1 MKNENGI
8 TLSALVI
15 TIIVI
20 FILASISI
28 NYGVDTLNE
37 SKAKTLEASLEMVEQ
52 AVAEQYVKA
61 IELNLLNVKTT
72 SGQPQPSTFV
82 GELLNINELLNEF
95 ALPDNL
101 KYQKQVELEDK
112 TDITYAESYYKLTP
126 TDLEK
131 LKIES
136 DDDTKYTYVVN
147 YSTGEVFNASK
158 KKTSFGKLL
167 YYAGKTGNQSPGAIE
182 NEKGIDNT
190 SFTE

>member
-8 TLSALVI
+8 TLAALVI

-61 IELNLLNVKTT
+61 TELNLLNVKTT
-72 SGQPQPSTFV
+72 SEQPATFV
-82 GELLNINELLNEF
+82 GTIIKASDLPQIAGSDSIEF
-95 ALPDNL
+95 
-101 KYQKQVELEDK
+101 QKKAELESK
-112 TDITYAESYYKLTP
+112 TDIAYSESYYRLTP

-136 DDDTKYTYVVN
+136 DDDTKYTYIVN
-147 YSTGEVFNASK
+147 YSTGEVYNETK
-158 KKTSFGKLL
+158 QKTSLGKTL

-182 NEKGIDNT
+182 NEKGTDTT

>member
-37 SKAKTLEASLEMVEQ
+37 SKAKTLESSLEMVEQ

-61 IELNLLNVKTT
+61 TELNLLNVKTT
-72 SGQPQPSTFV
+72 SEQPATFV
-82 GELLNINELLNEF
+82 GTIIKANDLPQIAGSDSIVFQKKEEL
-95 ALPDNL
+95 AG
-101 KYQKQVELEDK
+101 K
-112 TDITYAESYYKLTP
+112 TNADITYAESYYRLTP

-136 DDDTKYTYVVN
+136 DDDTKYTYIVN
-147 YSTGEVFNASK
+147 YSTGEVYNETK
-158 KKTSFGKLL
+158 QKTSLGKTL
-167 YYAGKTGNQSPGAIE
+167 YYAGKTGNQSPAATE
-182 NEKGIDNT
+182 NEKGTDNT

>member
-61 IELNLLNVKTT
+61 TELNLLNVKTT
-72 SGQPQPSTFV
+72 SEQPATFV
-82 GELLNINELLNEF
+82 GTIIKANDLPQIAGSDSIVFQKKEEL
-95 ALPDNL
+95 AG
-101 KYQKQVELEDK
+101 K
-112 TDITYAESYYKLTP
+112 TNADITYAESYYRLIP

-136 DDDTKYTYVVN
+136 DDDTKYTYIVN
-147 YSTGEVFNASK
+147 YSTGEVYNETK
-158 KKTSFGKLL
+158 QKTSLGKTL
-167 YYAGKTGNQSPGAIE
+167 YYAGKTGNQSPAATE
-182 NEKGIDNT
+182 NEKGTDNT

>member
-61 IELNLLNVKTT
+61 TELNLLNVKTT
-72 SGQPQPSTFV
+72 SDKPATFV
-82 GELLNINELLNEF
+82 GTIIKANDLPQIAGSDSIVFQKKEEL
-95 ALPDNL
+95 AG
-101 KYQKQVELEDK
+101 K
-112 TDITYAESYYKLTP
+112 TNADITYAESYYRLTP

-136 DDDTKYTYVVN
+136 DDNTKYTYIVN
-147 YSTGEVFNASK
+147 YSTGEVYNETK
-158 KKTSFGKLL
+158 QKTSLGKTL
-167 YYAGKTGNQSPGAIE
+167 YYAGKTGNQSPAATE
-182 NEKGIDNT
+182 NEKGTDNT

>member
-61 IELNLLNVKTT
+61 TELSLLNVKTT
-72 SGQPQPSTFV
+72 SEQPATFV
-82 GELLNINELLNEF
+82 GTIIKANDLPQIAGSDSIVFQKKEEL
-95 ALPDNL
+95 AG
-101 KYQKQVELEDK
+101 K
-112 TDITYAESYYKLTP
+112 TNADITYAESYYRLTP

-136 DDDTKYTYVVN
+136 DDDTKYTYIVN
-147 YSTGEVFNASK
+147 YSTGEVYNETK
-158 KKTSFGKLL
+158 QKTSLGKTL
-167 YYAGKTGNQSPGAIE
+167 YYAGKTGNQSPAATE
-182 NEKGIDNT
+182 NEKGTDNT

>member
-61 IELNLLNVKTT
+61 TELNLLNVITT
-72 SGQPQPSTFV
+72 SDKPATFV
-82 GELLNINELLNEF
+82 GTIIKANDLPQIAGSDSIVFQKKEEL
-95 ALPDNL
+95 AG
-101 KYQKQVELEDK
+101 K
-112 TDITYAESYYKLTP
+112 TNADITYAESYYRLTP

-136 DDDTKYTYVVN
+136 DDNTKYTYIVN
-147 YSTGEVFNASK
+147 YSTGEVYNETK
-158 KKTSFGKLL
+158 QKTSLGKTL
-167 YYAGKTGNQSPGAIE
+167 YYAGKTGNQSPAATE
-182 NEKGIDNT
+182 NEKGTDNT

>member
-61 IELNLLNVKTT
+61 TELNLLNVKTT
-72 SGQPQPSTFV
+72 SDNPATFV
-82 GELLNINELLNEF
+82 GTIIKANDLPQIAGSDSIVFQKKEEL
-95 ALPDNL
+95 AG
-101 KYQKQVELEDK
+101 K
-112 TDITYAESYYKLTP
+112 TNADITYAESYYRLTP

-136 DDDTKYTYVVN
+136 DDNTKYTYIVN
-147 YSTGEVFNASK
+147 YSTGEVYNETK
-158 KKTSFGKLL
+158 QKTSLGKTL
-167 YYAGKTGNQSPGAIE
+167 YYAGKTGNQSPAATE
-182 NEKGIDNT
+182 NEKGTDNT

>member
-61 IELNLLNVKTT
+61 TELNLLNVKTT
-72 SGQPQPSTFV
+72 SEQPATFV
-82 GELLNINELLNEF
+82 GTIIKANDLPQIAGSDSIVFQKKEEL
-95 ALPDNL
+95 AG
-101 KYQKQVELEDK
+101 K
-112 TDITYAESYYKLTP
+112 TNADITYAESYYRLTP

-136 DDDTKYTYVVN
+136 DDDTKYTYIVN
-147 YSTGEVFNASK
+147 YSTGEVYNETK
-158 KKTSFGKLL
+158 QKTSLGKTL
-167 YYAGKTGNQSPGAIE
+167 YYAGKTGNQSPTATE
-182 NEKGIDNT
+182 NEKGTDNT

>member
-61 IELNLLNVKTT
+61 TELNLLNVKTT
-72 SGQPQPSTFV
+72 SEQPATFV
-82 GELLNINELLNEF
+82 GTIIKANDLPKIAGSDSIVFQKKEEL
-95 ALPDNL
+95 AG
-101 KYQKQVELEDK
+101 K
-112 TDITYAESYYKLTP
+112 TNADITYAESYYRLTP
-126 TDLEK
+126 TELEK

-136 DDDTKYTYVVN
+136 DDDTKYTYIVN
-147 YSTGEVFNASK
+147 YSTGEVYNETK
-158 KKTSFGKLL
+158 QKTSLGKTL
-167 YYAGKTGNQSPGAIE
+167 YYAGKTGNQSPAATE
-182 NEKGIDNT
+182 NEKGTDNT

>member
-61 IELNLLNVKTT
+61 TELNLLNVKTT
-72 SGQPQPSTFV
+72 SEQPATFV
-82 GELLNINELLNEF
+82 GTIIKANDLPQIAGSDSIVFQKKEEL
-95 ALPDNL
+95 AG
-101 KYQKQVELEDK
+101 K
-112 TDITYAESYYKLTP
+112 TNADITYAESYYRLTP

-136 DDDTKYTYVVN
+136 DDNTKYTYIVN
-147 YSTGEVFNASK
+147 YSTGEVYNETK
-158 KKTSFGKLL
+158 QKTSLGKTL
-167 YYAGKTGNQSPGAIE
+167 YYAGKTGNQSPAATE
-182 NEKGIDNT
+182 NEKGTDNT

>member
-61 IELNLLNVKTT
+61 TELNLLNVKTT
-72 SGQPQPSTFV
+72 SEQPATFV
-82 GELLNINELLNEF
+82 GTIVKANDLPQIAGSDSIVFQKKEEL
-95 ALPDNL
+95 AG
-101 KYQKQVELEDK
+101 K
-112 TDITYAESYYKLTP
+112 TNADITYAESYYRLTP

-136 DDDTKYTYVVN
+136 DDDTKYTYIVN
-147 YSTGEVFNASK
+147 YSTGEVYNETK
-158 KKTSFGKLL
+158 PKTSLGKTL
-167 YYAGKTGNQSPGAIE
+167 YYAGKTGNQSPAATE

>member
-61 IELNLLNVKTT
+61 TELNLLDVKTT
-72 SGQPQPSTFV
+72 SDQPSTFV
-82 GELLNINELLNEF
+82 GTIVKPSELPKINDSLDF
-95 ALPDNL
+95 
-101 KYQKQVELEDK
+101 QKKDVLTSK
-112 TDITYAESYYKLTP
+112 TDITYAESYYRLTP

-136 DDDTKYTYVVN
+136 DDDTKYTYIVN
-147 YSTGEVFNASK
+147 YSTGEVYNETK
-158 KKTSFGKLL
+158 KQTSLGKTL

-182 NEKGIDNT
+182 SEKGTDT
-190 SFTE
+190 ESFTE

>member
-61 IELNLLNVKTT
+61 TELNLLNVKTT
-72 SGQPQPSTFV
+72 SEQPATFV
-82 GELLNINELLNEF
+82 GTIIKANDLPQIAGSDSIVFQKKEEL
-95 ALPDNL
+95 AG
-101 KYQKQVELEDK
+101 K
-112 TDITYAESYYKLTP
+112 TNADITYAESYYRLTP

-136 DDDTKYTYVVN
+136 DDDTKYTYIVN
-147 YSTGEVFNASK
+147 YSTGEVYNETK
-158 KKTSFGKLL
+158 QKTSLGKTL
-167 YYAGKTGNQSPGAIE
+167 YYAGKTGNQSPAATE
-182 NEKGIDNT
+182 NEKGTDNT

>member
-61 IELNLLNVKTT
+61 TELNLLNVKTT
-72 SGQPQPSTFV
+72 SEQPATFV
-82 GELLNINELLNEF
+82 GTIIKANDLPQIAGSDSIVFQKKEEL
-95 ALPDNL
+95 AG
-101 KYQKQVELEDK
+101 K
-112 TDITYAESYYKLTP
+112 TNADITYAESYYRLTP
-126 TDLEK
+126 TDLEN

-136 DDDTKYTYVVN
+136 DDDTKYTYIVN
-147 YSTGEVFNASK
+147 YSTGEVYNETK
-158 KKTSFGKLL
+158 QKTSLGKTL
-167 YYAGKTGNQSPGAIE
+167 YYAGKTGNQSPAATE
-182 NEKGIDNT
+182 NEKGTDNT

>member
-61 IELNLLNVKTT
+61 TELNLLDVKTT
-72 SGQPQPSTFV
+72 SEQPATFV
-82 GELLNINELLNEF
+82 GTIIKANDLPQIAGSDSIVFQKKEEL
-95 ALPDNL
+95 AG
-101 KYQKQVELEDK
+101 K
-112 TDITYAESYYKLTP
+112 TNADITYAESYYRLTP

-136 DDDTKYTYVVN
+136 DDDTKYTYIVN
-147 YSTGEVFNASK
+147 YSTGEVYNETK
-158 KKTSFGKLL
+158 QKTSLGKTL
-167 YYAGKTGNQSPGAIE
+167 YYAGKTGNQSPTATE
-182 NEKGIDNT
+182 NEKGTDNT

>member
-61 IELNLLNVKTT
+61 TELNLLNVKTT
-72 SGQPQPSTFV
+72 SKQPATFV
-82 GELLNINELLNEF
+82 GKLLNVNELSPEL

-136 DDDTKYTYVVN
+136 DDDAKYTYVVN
-147 YSTGEVFNASK
+147 YSTGEVYNASK

-167 YYAGKTGNQSPGAIE
+167 YYAGKTGNQSPAAKE
-182 NEKGIDNT
+182 NEKGTDNT

>member
-61 IELNLLNVKTT
+61 TELNLLNVKTT
-72 SGQPQPSTFV
+72 SEQPATFV
-82 GELLNINELLNEF
+82 GTIIKANDLPQIAGSDSIVFQKKEEL
-95 ALPDNL
+95 AG
-101 KYQKQVELEDK
+101 K
-112 TDITYAESYYKLTP
+112 TNADITYSESYYRLTP

-136 DDDTKYTYVVN
+136 DDDTKYTYIVN
-147 YSTGEVFNASK
+147 YSTGEVYNETK
-158 KKTSFGKLL
+158 QKTSLGKTL
-167 YYAGKTGNQSPGAIE
+167 YYAGKTGNQSPTATE
-182 NEKGIDNT
+182 NEKGTDNT

>member
-61 IELNLLNVKTT
+61 TELSLLNVKTT
-72 SGQPQPSTFV
+72 SEQPATFV
-82 GELLNINELLNEF
+82 GTIIKANDLPQIAGSDSIVFQKKEEL
-95 ALPDNL
+95 AG
-101 KYQKQVELEDK
+101 K
-112 TDITYAESYYKLTP
+112 TNADITYAESYYRLTP

-136 DDDTKYTYVVN
+136 DDDTKYTYIVN
-147 YSTGEVFNASK
+147 YSTGEVYNETK
-158 KKTSFGKLL
+158 QKTSLGKTL
-167 YYAGKTGNQSPGAIE
+167 YYAGKTGNQSPTATE
-182 NEKGIDNT
+182 NEKGTDNT

>member
-61 IELNLLNVKTT
+61 TELNLLDVKTT
-72 SGQPQPSTFV
+72 SDQPQPSTFV
-82 GELLNINELLNEF
+82 GTIVKASELPKINDSLDF
-95 ALPDNL
+95 
-101 KYQKQVELEDK
+101 QKKDYLESK
-112 TDITYAESYYKLTP
+112 TDITYAESYYKLTS

-136 DDDTKYTYVVN
+136 DDDYTYIVN
-147 YSTGEVFNASK
+147 YSTGEVYNATK
-158 KKTSFGKLL
+158 KQTSLGKTL
-167 YYAGKTGNQSPGAIE
+167 YYAGKTGNQSPSAIE
-182 NEKGIDNT
+182 SEKGTDT
-190 SFTE
+190 ESFTE

>member
-61 IELNLLNVKTT
+61 TELNLLNVKTT
-72 SGQPQPSTFV
+72 SEQPATFFGTIIKANDLPQIAGSDSIV
-82 GELLNINELLNEF
+82 FQKKEEL
-95 ALPDNL
+95 AG
-101 KYQKQVELEDK
+101 K
-112 TDITYAESYYKLTP
+112 TNADITYAESYYRLTP

-136 DDDTKYTYVVN
+136 DDDTKYTYIVN
-147 YSTGEVFNASK
+147 YSTGEVYNETK
-158 KKTSFGKLL
+158 QKTSLGKTL
-167 YYAGKTGNQSPGAIE
+167 YYAGKTGNQSPTATE
-182 NEKGIDNT
+182 NEKGTDNT